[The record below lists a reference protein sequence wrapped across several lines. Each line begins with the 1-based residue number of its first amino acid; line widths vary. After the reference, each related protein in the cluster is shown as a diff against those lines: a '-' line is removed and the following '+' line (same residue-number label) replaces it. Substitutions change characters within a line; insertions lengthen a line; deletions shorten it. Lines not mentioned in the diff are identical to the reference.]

1 MPLTRFL
8 RLLVVQ
14 GFSTSPAMP
23 PLRCI
28 LLVDDDPT
36 TNYLNRKLLTKLG
49 VTDHVLTA
57 FNGQE
62 ALAAVHAHCQAD
74 SATHPDLI
82 LLDVN
87 MPLMNGFEFLAAY
100 RELPPA
106 QQRATVVV
114 MLTSSLHPRDVE
126 RAQHLPIA
134 GFLTKP
140 LTADKITDLIQ
151 AHFATGVAQL
161 TAG

>member
-1 MPLTRFL
+1 
-8 RLLVVQ
+8 
-14 GFSTSPAMP
+14 MP

-57 FNGQE
+57 GNGQE
-62 ALAAVHAHCQAD
+62 ALAAVNTHCQAD
-74 SATHPDLI
+74 SVTHPDLI

-114 MLTSSLHPRDVE
+114 MLTSSLHPRDVA

-134 GFLTKP
+134 DFITKP
-140 LTADKITDLIQ
+140 LTADKITALL
-151 AHFATGVAQL
+151 HTYFATSMPHLA
-161 TAG
+161 AG